1 MTVLFEWTSLCIYAS
16 IDTVCG
22 LNSILLLL
30 FMQAVQ
36 SMQMLYG
43 MLGWTYAKVFPTM
56 QCTQFSKSQFFF
68 TQYWIGLWCSIPS
81 VSLNYWR
88 RYPSFTCV
96 CVCTTLQV
104 CLISLSLLISN
115 ELLKSQLKMNTS
127 ASVTLIRY
135 KRYVV
140 FIKRKQQRP
149 SN

>member
-1 MTVLFEWTSLCIYAS
+1 MV
-16 IDTVCG
+16 
-22 LNSILLLL
+22 LNSQRFIELLKTVPIFYLC
-30 FMQAVQ
+30 VC
-36 SMQMLYG
+36 
-43 MLGWTYAKVFPTM
+43 V
-56 QCTQFSKSQFFF
+56 
-68 TQYWIGLWCSIPS
+68 
-81 VSLNYWR
+81 
-88 RYPSFTCV
+88 CV